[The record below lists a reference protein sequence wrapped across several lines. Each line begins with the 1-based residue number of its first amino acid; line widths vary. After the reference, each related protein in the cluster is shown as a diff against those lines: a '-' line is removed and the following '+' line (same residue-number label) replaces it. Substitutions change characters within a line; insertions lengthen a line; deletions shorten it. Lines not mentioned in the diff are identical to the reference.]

1 MNKHTLKKRFDENYS
16 GNYLTAPKY
25 DLYLIPPKDN
35 PPSQSYPTLNYLHC
49 YEHPSKIELF
59 WESSSDCKYWNS
71 ILYWECWKSN
81 GLANYWLAPR
91 FKDWFNEELLEVVP
105 VHLSNS
111 KKLIW
116 PYHPLLAIFSNWPTL
131 LQHCTVTGTIDTT
144 HETHVT
150 NKQTNKQTNK

>member
-16 GNYLTAPKY
+16 ANYSTAPKY

-35 PPSQSYPTLNYLHC
+35 PPSQSYPTLNYLRC

-111 KKLIW
+111 KRLIW

-150 NKQTNKQTNK
+150 NK